1 MDQYSYAAELL
12 KKYEGFNRT
21 AVWDVNAWRIG
32 YGSGTI
38 TLNNGSN
45 RKVVQGDTTT
55 EANALKDLTR
65 RVKEFEQ
72 RVINK
77 VGAEYWEPL
86 HYQVKAALISLAYN
100 YGNITKQEIIEAIKT
115 GNNKKIAQAVINST
129 YNDNKSLSESVRNAL
144 RNRRKKEAAIIEA
157 APQSKGGFN
166 KKLLLLPLLI
176 FAAYYL
182 TKKK

>member
-12 KKYEGFNRT
+12 KKYEGFNRV

-38 TLNNGSN
+38 TDSTGKY
-45 RKVVQGDTTT
+45 RTVKQGDTTT

-77 VGAEYWEPL
+77 VGAEYWQPL

-129 YNDNKSLSESVRNAL
+129 YNDNKSQSESVRNAL

-157 APQSKGGFN
+157 APQSKGFN
-166 KKLLLLPLLI
+166 KKLLLIPIII